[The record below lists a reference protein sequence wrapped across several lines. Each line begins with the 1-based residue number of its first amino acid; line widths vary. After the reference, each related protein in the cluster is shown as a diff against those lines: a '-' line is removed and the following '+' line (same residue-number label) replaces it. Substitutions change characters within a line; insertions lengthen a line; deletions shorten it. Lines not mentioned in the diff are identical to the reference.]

1 MDLLVD
7 PWIPVRAFEERHPPT
22 ITLQRLC
29 CSEEKWLLN
38 LPRDDMELAALQ
50 LLICLLQVTCEPRD
64 DSEMRLRVARPLSEE
79 EFAALMSPWHQT
91 FQLDHPQ
98 MPFMQVKGVEA
109 KEPTPME
116 KLMTGLSGATN
127 CAFVNQPGQGEAL
140 CGGCT
145 AIALFNQANNAPGFG
160 GGFKSGLRGGTPIT
174 TLIKGSDLRTTIW
187 LNVLTTPR
195 LQSSF
200 PPDRLTENL
209 PTWKR
214 PISSGKTFP
223 AATIGLLR
231 GLFWQPAHIELCP
244 PIGPGQCCGCGQ
256 QSNQRYNGFLKA
268 KFNFTVEGLWP
279 HPHSPRVLV
288 EKKGVI
294 EQKFLAF
301 TTAAPSWTQI
311 GRLLVDKETR
321 QGEGRR
327 VATVVEQFRE
337 VYPRFRLALIVG
349 GYRNNQASIL
359 ERRHDV
365 LVFNDGWQ
373 NGSDVIN
380 DIVEMGLGYKT
391 ALRKG
396 LYTFVEGAKNHDVKG
411 AGVAVHEVAERHY
424 YRRSEL
430 LIPAIL
436 ARIDYSQP
444 NDVIA
449 RLRKEL
455 HQLCEALFNQV
466 TAPYAHHPKLIR
478 SLAVARAS
486 LHKHLNELKPQGEL
500 AYVDGD

>member
-7 PWIPVRAFEERHPPT
+7 PWIPVRAFEERHPQT

-50 LLICLLQVTCEPRD
+50 LLICLLQVTCAPKD
-64 DSEMRLRVARPLSEE
+64 DGEMRRRVAKPLDEA
-79 EFAALMSPWHQT
+79 EFISLMAPWLHT

-98 MPFMQVKGVEA
+98 TPFMQVKGVEA

-174 TLIKGSDLRTTIW
+174 TLIKGPDLRSTLW
-187 LNVLTTPR
+187 LNVLTTSR
-195 LQSSF
+195 LQASF
-200 PPDRLTENL
+200 PVDSHTENL

-214 PISSGKTFP
+214 PVASGKTFP

-231 GLFWQPAHIELCP
+231 GLFWQPASIELCP

-279 HPHSPRVLV
+279 HPHSPRVIA

-311 GRLLVDKETR
+311 SRILVDKETG

-327 VATVVEQFRE
+327 VAMVVEQFRE
-337 VYPRFRLALIVG
+337 VYPRFKLVLIVG

-365 LVFNDGWQ
+365 LIFNEGWQ
-373 NGSDVIN
+373 KGVKVID
-380 DIVEMGLGYKT
+380 DIVDIGLEYKK
-391 ALRKG
+391 ALRRG
-396 LYTFVEGAKNHDVKG
+396 LYTFVEGIKSSEVKG

-424 YRRSEL
+424 YRHSEL
-430 LIPAIL
+430 LIPSIL
-436 ARIDYSQP
+436 ASINYSEPQ
-444 NDVIA
+444 DIVA

-486 LHKHLNELKPQGEL
+486 LRKHLYALQPQGEL
-500 AYVDGD
+500 AHGDGD

>member
-1 MDLLVD
+1 MDLLID
-7 PWIPVRAFEERHPPT
+7 PWIPVRSMNSGKPEV
-22 ITLQRLC
+22 ISLKQLC
-29 CSEEKWLLN
+29 CSEDQRSLN

-50 LLICLLQVTCEPRD
+50 LLICLLQVTSAPQD
-64 DSEMRLRVARPLSEE
+64 DGEMRRRVAKPLAEA
-79 EFAALMSPWHQT
+79 EFTALMSPWHQT

-98 MPFMQVKGVEA
+98 NPFMQVKGVGA

-127 CAFVNQPGQGEAL
+127 CAFVNQPWQGEAL

-174 TLIKGSDLRTTIW
+174 TLIKGPDLRTTIW

-200 PPDRLTENL
+200 PVDRHIENL

-214 PISSGKTFP
+214 PITSGKTFP

-244 PIGPGQCCGCGQ
+244 PIGHGQCCGCGQ
-256 QSNQRYNGFLKA
+256 LSNQRYNGFLKA
-268 KFNFTVEGLWP
+268 KFNFMVEGLWP
-279 HPHSPRVLV
+279 HPHSPRVIA

-311 GRLLVDKETR
+311 SRILVDKETR

-327 VATVVEQFRE
+327 VATVVEQCRE
-337 VYPRFRLALIVG
+337 VYPRFKLALIVG

-373 NGSDVIN
+373 NGSQVIN
-380 DIVEMGLGYKT
+380 DVVDIGLGYKT
-391 ALRKG
+391 ALRKS
-396 LYTFVEGAKNHDVKG
+396 LYAFVEGIKSNDIKG
-411 AGVAVHEVAERHY
+411 VGVAVHEVAERHY

-436 ARIDYSQP
+436 ASIDYSQP
-444 NDVIA
+444 TDVIQ

-486 LHKHLNELKPQGEL
+486 LYKHLNALQPQGEL
-500 AYVDGD
+500 AHGDGN

>member
-7 PWIPVRAFEERHPPT
+7 PWIPVRAFEERHPQT

-50 LLICLLQVTCEPRD
+50 LLICLLQVTCAPRD
-64 DSEMRLRVARPLSEE
+64 DSEMRLRVAKPLDEAEYLS
-79 EFAALMSPWHQT
+79 LMAPWLHT

-98 MPFMQVKGVEA
+98 TPFMQVKGVDA

-174 TLIKGSDLRTTIW
+174 TLIKGSDLRNTLW

-195 LQSSF
+195 LQANF
-200 PPDRLTENL
+200 PVDSHIENL

-214 PISSGKTFP
+214 PVVSGKTFP

-244 PIGPGQCCGCGQ
+244 PTGPGQCCGCGQ
-256 QSNQRYNGFLKA
+256 QSNLRYNGFLKA

-279 HPHSPRVLV
+279 HPHSPRVIA

-311 GRLLVDKETR
+311 SRILVDKETR
-321 QGEGRR
+321 KGEGRR
-327 VATVVEQFRE
+327 VAMVVEQFRE
-337 VYPRFRLALIVG
+337 VYPRFKLALIIG

-365 LVFNDGWQ
+365 LIFNEGWQ
-373 NGSDVIN
+373 TGVEVID
-380 DIVEMGLGYKT
+380 DIVDIGLGYKT

-396 LYTFVEGAKNHDVKG
+396 LYTFVEGVKSSEVKG
-411 AGVAVHEVAERHY
+411 AGVAVHEVAERHF
-424 YRRSEL
+424 YRHSEL
-430 LIPAIL
+430 LIPSIL
-436 ARIDYSQP
+436 AGINYSEPQ
-444 NDVIA
+444 DIVA

-478 SLAVARAS
+478 ALAEARVSLRN
-486 LHKHLNELKPQGEL
+486 HLYALQPQGEL
-500 AYVDGD
+500 AHGDGD